1 MTTTTRSIVVTAP
14 FSGTLVPLSEVPD
27 ETFASGVLGEGIAIE
42 PSDGLF
48 CSPVDGTVETIAET
62 KHAIGFAADNGLEI
76 LVHVGLET
84 VSLNGEGFEILVKE
98 GDRVKAGQPVAKA
111 DLALIR
117 ERGLKTITSIVLTG
131 GADDMELH
139 CAEGIAAAGKTT
151 VLTLTAK
158 EAQPAEAAEAAP
170 AAREAS
176 AEKPKK
182 KGFINFD
189 FLQKLGKV
197 LMTVIAVMPAA
208 GLMISLGKLVQM
220 GGGDIAA
227 VMTIGTTMENIG
239 WAVINN
245 LHILFAVAIGGSWA
259 KERAGGAFAAV
270 LAFALI
276 NVITG
281 NIFGVTSAM
290 LEDPNAVTHTL
301 FGQEIAVNGY
311 FTSVLG
317 APALNMGVFV
327 GIIAGFVGGVAY
339 NKYYNFR
346 KLPDALAFFNGKRF
360 VPMVVIG
367 YSVVISIVLSL
378 FWPVVQTGIN
388 NFGIWIANSSETSP
402 ILAPFIYGT
411 LERLLLP
418 FGLHHML
425 TIPMN
430 YTSFGGTYTIA
441 TGVNAGSQVF
451 GQDPLW
457 LAWANDLINFK
468 KAGDM
473 AAYND
478 LLATVTPAR
487 FKVGQMIGATG
498 LLLGIALAMYR
509 RVDADKRA
517 NYKSMF
523 ISTALAVFLTGV
535 TEPLEFMFMFCAMP
549 LYIVYALLQ
558 GCAFAMAGII
568 HLRLHSFGN
577 LEFITRI
584 PMSLQAGLGGDII
597 NFVICVAA
605 FFVIGYLVAYVM
617 IGKLN
622 LATPG
627 RLGNYTDDNADD
639 SADAKTEKKADKK
652 TDNGQAERII
662 ALLGGREN
670 IVLVDACM
678 TRLRV
683 TVKDPAK
690 VADLAAWKAEGALS
704 LLVKGDGI
712 QAVYGPKADVLKSDI
727 NDIL

>member
-131 GADDMELH
+131 GADDMELN
-139 CAEGIAAAGKTT
+139 CAEGIAAAGKTP

-170 AAREAS
+170 AAKEAS

-290 LEDPNAVTHTL
+290 LEDPSAVTHTL

-473 AAYND
+473 AAYNN
-478 LLATVTPAR
+478 LLTTVTPAR

-498 LLLGIALAMYR
+498 LLLGIALAMFR

-597 NFVICVAA
+597 NFVLCVAA
-605 FFVIGYLVAYVM
+605 FFVIGYFVAYFM
-617 IGKLN
+617 IGKLK

-639 SADAKTEKKADKK
+639 TAAKTEKKS
-652 TDNGQAERII
+652 DNGQAERII